1 MRRVAFGMLG
11 GLKNCLLVLAACI
24 TLLCGAPAQAQTGVA
39 GRPLRV
45 CVLRDT
51 GGMDAAALIRQHGR
65 FDCTTPQHEFGPG
78 NYWAI
83 SGDIDQRS
91 RSLLPLNVRLASLWQ
106 QGLTLHVLY
115 SDGSIRSQ
123 ATDARGVTP
132 FIQLGAI
139 VEQPLPRLEAKVVR
153 LMWHVEGAANLRG
166 ILLGARLSTGT
177 ESTHANLS
185 MAALYAGFAGLV
197 IALIIYNLALWG
209 ALRYRFQLYYCLM
222 VGLLLAYT
230 FSSSGALAWAWPEIA
245 NNTRLRINYL
255 LLGSTGTAALIFAR
269 SFFEERIF
277 AGWLG
282 RYATW
287 VALALSGAGL
297 LFFLTAP
304 VAIHV
309 TDLAFTCAFA
319 ALSLAVMPML
329 WRAWRLR
336 SNYLWLFAIAWGAPI
351 LTAALRALSNLHVLP
366 WSFWIDNSTILAMIV
381 EAIVS
386 SLAVAYRIR
395 LLRDERDDA
404 IEREVMMRR
413 LADTDPLTGLLNR
426 RAFLHQAI
434 GRTGEQ
440 LLLIVDLDHFK
451 RVNET
456 LGHDGGDEVLR
467 VFARMLRTSV
477 PQGTLVA
484 RIGGEEFAILAP
496 ADTPVEP
503 ESVLARLRQMRMPF
517 DIQVTASIGT
527 CRGTL
532 ASEVDWKALY
542 RVADAALFDAKS
554 AGRDRVRHALRD
566 AA

>member
-1 MRRVAFGMLG
+1 MVG
-11 GLKNCLLVLAACI
+11 GLKRAVLALVACVA
-24 TLLCGAPAQAQTGVA
+24 LWCGAPAQAQKGVA
-39 GRPLRV
+39 GRPLGV

-51 GGMDAAALIRQHGR
+51 GGLDAAALIREPGR
-65 FDCTTPQHEFGPG
+65 FDCNTPQHKLGPG

-83 SGDIDQRS
+83 SENIDQRS
-91 RSLLPLNVRLASLWQ
+91 RSRAPLNVRVASLWQ

-115 SDGSIRSQ
+115 ADGSIQSQ
-123 ATDARGVTP
+123 TTDARGVTP
-132 FIQLGAI
+132 LIQLGAI
-139 VEQPLPRLEAKVVR
+139 VEQPLPRNRSNIVR
-153 LMWHVEGAANLRG
+153 LLWHVEGASNLRG
-166 ILLGARLSTGT
+166 ILLGARLSTGK
-177 ESTHANLS
+177 ESEHANLA
-185 MAALYAGFAGLV
+185 MAALYAGFAGLS

-209 ALRYRFQLYYCLM
+209 ALRHRFQLYYCMM
-222 VGLLLAYT
+222 VALLLAYT
-230 FSSSGALAWAWPEIA
+230 FSSSGALAWAWPDIA
-245 NNTRLRINYL
+245 NNTRLRINFL

-269 SFFEERIF
+269 SFFEERVF

-287 VALALSGAGL
+287 VAMAMSGIGL
-297 LFFLTAP
+297 FYFLTAP
-304 VAIHV
+304 FAIRV
-309 TDLAFTCAFA
+309 VDLAFTCSFV
-319 ALSLAVMPML
+319 ALSAAVFPML

-351 LTAALRALSNLHVLP
+351 LTAALRALSNLHVFP
-366 WSFWIDNSTILAMIV
+366 WSFWIDNSTILAMMI

-386 SLAVAYRIR
+386 SLAVAYRIK

-404 IEREVMMRR
+404 IEREVMTRR

-434 GRTGEQ
+434 GRAGEQ
-440 LLLIVDLDHFK
+440 LLLIIDLDHFK

-477 PQGTLVA
+477 PPGTLVA
-484 RIGGEEFAILAP
+484 RIGGEEFAIL
-496 ADTPVEP
+496 TPVAAPIEP
-503 ESVLARLRQMRMPF
+503 EALLVRLRQMRMPF
-517 DIQVTASIGT
+517 DVQVTASIGT

-532 ASEVDWKALY
+532 TSEVDWKALY

>member
-11 GLKNCLLVLAACI
+11 GLKNCLLALAAC
-24 TLLCGAPAQAQTGVA
+24 TLLWCGAPAWAQAGVA
-39 GRPLRV
+39 GKPLRV

-51 GGMDAAALIRQHGR
+51 GGMDAAALIRRPGR
-65 FDCTTPQHEFGPG
+65 FDCTTPQHQFGPG
-78 NYWAI
+78 SYWAV
-83 SGDIDQRS
+83 SEDIDQRS
-91 RSLLPLNVRLASLWQ
+91 RSRAPLNVRIASLWQ

-115 SDGSIRSQ
+115 SDGSIHSQ
-123 ATDARGVTP
+123 GTDARGVTP
-132 FIQLGAI
+132 YIQLGAI
-139 VEQPLPRLEAKVVR
+139 VEQPLPRLQARVVR
-153 LMWHVEGAANLRG
+153 LMWHVEGASNLRG
-166 ILLGARLSTGT
+166 ILLGARLSTGQQS
-177 ESTHANLS
+177 EHANLS
-185 MAALYAGFAGLV
+185 MAALYAGFAGLA

-209 ALRYRFQLYYCLM
+209 ALRHRFQLYYCMM

-230 FSSSGALAWAWPEIA
+230 FSSSGALAWAWPDIA

-255 LLGSTGTAALIFAR
+255 LVGSTGTAALVFAR

-287 VALALSGAGL
+287 VGVAVTGIGL
-297 LFFLTAP
+297 FYFLTAP
-304 VAIHV
+304 FAIQAV
-309 TDLAFTCAFA
+309 DLAFTCAFVALA
-319 ALSLAVMPML
+319 AAVVPVL

-336 SNYLWLFAIAWGAPI
+336 SNYLWLFAIAWGAPL
-351 LTAALRALSNLHVLP
+351 LTSVLRALANIHILP

-434 GRTGEQ
+434 GRIGEQ
-440 LLLIVDLDHFK
+440 LLLIIDLDHFK

-484 RIGGEEFAILAP
+484 RIGGEEFAILTPAEAP
-496 ADTPVEP
+496 IEP
-503 ESVLARLRQMRMPF
+503 EALLVRLRQMRMPF
-517 DIQVTASIGT
+517 DVQVTASIGT

-542 RVADAALFDAKS
+542 RVADAALFEAKS

>member
-1 MRRVAFGMLG
+1 MVG
-11 GLKNCLLVLAACI
+11 GLQRCLLALMACVA
-24 TLLCGAPAQAQTGVA
+24 LLCGAPAQAQKGVA
-39 GRPLRV
+39 GRSLEV

-51 GGMDAAALIRQHGR
+51 GGMDAAALVRQPGR
-65 FDCTTPQHEFGPG
+65 FDCTTPQHKLGRG
-78 NYWAI
+78 SYWVI
-83 SGDIDQRS
+83 SQDIDQRS
-91 RSLLPLNVRLASLWQ
+91 RSRAPLNVRLASLWQ

-115 SDGSIRSQ
+115 ADGSIQSQ

-132 FIQLGAI
+132 LIQLGAI
-139 VEQPLPRLEAKVVR
+139 VEQPLPRAQAKVVR
-153 LMWHVEGAANLRG
+153 LLWHVDHAENLRG
-166 ILLGARLSTGT
+166 ILLGARLSTGA
-177 ESTHANLS
+177 ESTRANLS
-185 MAALYAGFAGLV
+185 MAALYAGFAGLS

-209 ALRYRFQLYYCLM
+209 ALRHRFQLYYCMM

-230 FSSSGALAWAWPEIA
+230 FSSSGALAWAWPDIA
-245 NNTRLRINYL
+245 NNTRLRINFL

-269 SFFEERIF
+269 SFFEERVF

-287 VALALSGAGL
+287 VALAMSGIGL
-297 LFFLTAP
+297 FYFLTAP
-304 VAIHV
+304 FAIRAV
-309 TDLAFTCAFA
+309 DLAFTCSFV
-319 ALSLAVMPML
+319 ALAGAVFPML

-336 SNYLWLFAIAWGAPI
+336 SNYLWLFAVAWGAPI
-351 LTAALRALSNLHVLP
+351 LTATLRALSNLHVLP
-366 WSFWIDNSTILAMIV
+366 WSFWIDNSTILAMML

-386 SLAVAYRIR
+386 SLAVAYRIK

-404 IEREVMMRR
+404 IEREVMTRR

-434 GRTGEQ
+434 GRPGEQ
-440 LLLIVDLDHFK
+440 LLLIIDLDHFK

-484 RIGGEEFAILAP
+484 RIGGEEFAIL
-496 ADTPVEP
+496 TPVAAPIEP
-503 ESVLARLRQMRMPF
+503 DALLVRLRQMRMPF
-517 DIQVTASIGT
+517 DVQVTASIGT

-532 ASEVDWKALY
+532 TSEVDWKALY